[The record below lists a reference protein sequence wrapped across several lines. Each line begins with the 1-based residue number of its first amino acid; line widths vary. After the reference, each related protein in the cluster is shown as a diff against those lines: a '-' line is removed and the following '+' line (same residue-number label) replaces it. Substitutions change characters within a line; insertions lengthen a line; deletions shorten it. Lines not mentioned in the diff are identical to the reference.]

1 MAKSAWGIELGTS
14 SIKAVRLTEDR
25 GSVTIDAVSIISL
38 DDYGLNG
45 GANVMDAT
53 AGALGAFRV
62 ANGVKGGDTV
72 YVSIKGQ
79 NTLGRIISL
88 PPVSDEKVRETIENE
103 AKSQVPI
110 PLDQAVWDYQTIDD
124 PGAVDERKVNLYA
137 AKKQAVEEIVD
148 ACEKANLE
156 ITGIQ
161 VAPLGIYNF
170 IKYELDEGI
179 SGCCVAI
186 DIGAENTDLVVID
199 GQKTYVRV
207 VPVAGN
213 DITKALKA
221 RFKLSDDDAEKLKRR
236 AAKSKDAAAVF
247 EAMKPPLKEMVG
259 EIYRAV
265 GFYKSQNESANINQ
279 LVMMG
284 NGSKLINIQKFFEQQ
299 LQYKVHKVETP
310 QRLQLSRSVDPAEV
324 QDNIQSLTVA
334 IGLALEGLGIAGLN
348 TINLMP
354 RERLEARAKA
364 KLKVPMI
371 AAGGMIFAGGLVAML
386 LGISAGGGVD
396 DKVAAATG
404 ASAKVAEARAKVD
417 TAQNNS
423 ANEFKALSFRNVV
436 MGRVGSLEV
445 VIPPAKEGDT
455 ETKATRYFELPAA
468 VVPTLIA
475 RAMDQTMV
483 NFASG
488 QSTYGYYRI
497 NKLTDSNSEVALI
510 IKPSTNESNWLQKGE
525 SQEGVPESAVGF
537 YTAKR
542 EFVYQAALGALVYG
556 NGQQQPSEQ
565 ALRQPYD
572 DAESALVGGPDG
584 NGGKLMD
591 ALKAALVSELKA
603 RGQLEGLK
611 DEDIA
616 KIKWSTITAKC
627 SYDPGALEADKGI
640 GMKSLSNNNHS
651 ATKPPL
657 AKRYFSMFRVQ
668 ASIAL
673 DPIEPP
679 AQPTEGEAK

>member
-1 MAKSAWGIELGTS
+1 MAKTAWGIELGTS
-14 SIKAVRLTEDR
+14 SIKAVRLSEDR
-25 GSVTIDAVSIISL
+25 GSVTIDAISIISL
-38 DDYGLNG
+38 SDYGLGSGTSVN
-45 GANVMDAT
+45 DAT
-53 AGALGAFRV
+53 AAALSAFRV
-62 ANGVKGGDTV
+62 ANGVKSGDVV

-110 PLDQAVWDYQTIDD
+110 PLEQAVWDYQTIDD

-137 AKKQAVEEIVD
+137 AKRQAVEEIVD
-148 ACEKANLE
+148 ACESANLE

-161 VAPLGIYNF
+161 VAPLGIYNYVKF
-170 IKYELDEGI
+170 ELDEGI
-179 SGCCVAI
+179 SNCCVAI

-265 GFYKSQNESANINQ
+265 GFYKSQNEAANINQ

-310 QRLQLSRSVDPAEV
+310 ARMQLSRSVDPAEV

-334 IGLALEGLGIAGLN
+334 IGLALEGLGVAGLN

-364 KLKVPMI
+364 RLKVPMI

-396 DKVAAATG
+396 DKTAAATKSAG
-404 ASAKVAEARAKVD
+404 DVTAAKAKV
-417 TAQNNS
+417 TAAQ
-423 ANEFKALSFRNVV
+423 ANEANALLALSLRNVTV
-436 MGRVGSLEV
+436 GRVGSTEHT
-445 VIPPAKEGDT
+445 IPPAAEGG
-455 ETKATRYFELPAA
+455 EAVKVTRHLELPAA
-468 VVPTLIA
+468 ILPGLIA
-475 RAMDQTMV
+475 RVTDEALV
-483 NFASG
+483 EFAKATPEH
-488 QSTYGYYRI
+488 QYFRV
-497 NKLTDSNSEVALI
+497 NKLAESGGEIALM
-510 IKPSTNESNWLQKGE
+510 IKPSTNESNWVQLGE
-525 SQEGVPESAVGF
+525 AGADAAEQSGYHTV
-537 YTAKR
+537 KR
-542 EFVYQAALGALVYG
+542 EFRYEASLSGLVMGTERAA
-556 NGQQQPSEQ
+556 PTEQ
-565 ALRQPYD
+565 RLREPYD
-572 DAESALVGGPDG
+572 KAEFDLVGGSEG
-584 NGGKLMD
+584 NGGLLHAK
-591 ALKAALVSELKA
+591 LKAALLAELKI
-603 RGQLEGLK
+603 RGQLK
-611 DEDIA
+611 DLSEAEIGA
-616 KIKWSTITAKC
+616 IKWSGLTVKTA
-627 SYDPGALEADKGI
+627 YDNVSMEADKAVGVRTLL
-640 GMKSLSNNNHS
+640 GNNFG
-651 ATKPPL
+651 ATKPTPL
-657 AKRYFSMFRVQ
+657 KRYVSPFRVQ
-668 ASIAL
+668 VTVSL
-673 DPIEPP
+673 SPIEMPP
-679 AQPTEGEAK
+679 AAEQK

>member
-1 MAKSAWGIELGTS
+1 MAKTAWGIELGTS

-25 GSVTIDAVSIISL
+25 GTVTLDTISIVSL
-38 DDYGLNG
+38 NDYGLAG
-45 GANVMDAT
+45 GASVADAT
-53 AGALGAFRV
+53 SAALAAFRV
-62 ANGVKGGDTV
+62 ANGIKRGEPV

-124 PGAVDERKVNLYA
+124 PTAVDERKVNLYA

-148 ACEKANLE
+148 ACEAAGLE

-161 VAPLGIYNF
+161 VAPLGIYNY
-170 IKYELDEGI
+170 IKFELDEGV
-179 SGCCVAI
+179 SSCCVAI

-310 QRLQLSRSVDPAEV
+310 ARLQLSRSVDPAEV

-334 IGLALEGLGIAGLN
+334 IGLGLEALGVAGLN

-354 RERLEARAKA
+354 RERLEAREKA

-371 AAGGMIFAGGLVAML
+371 AAGAMMFVGGLVAL
-386 LGISAGGGVD
+386 VLGVGAAGGKEEKIAPATKAEADVS
-396 DKVAAATG
+396 AATG
-404 ASAKVAEARAKVD
+404 AVALAQQNEENELRAR
-417 TAQNNS
+417 S
-423 ANEFKALSFRNVV
+423 FKNLAL
-436 MGRVGSLEV
+436 GRVGMVKYTVPGTQGE
-445 VIPPAKEGDT
+445 PARE
-455 ETKATRYFELPAA
+455 ETRYFELPVRMLPGLVARAVDTAIAEYAESSKDDRVLRINNPGEGSGNAA
-468 VVPTLIA
+468 MVLKPTLYE
-475 RAMDQTMV
+475 T
-483 NFASG
+483 
-488 QSTYGYYRI
+488 
-497 NKLTDSNSEVALI
+497 ALV
-510 IKPSTNESNWLQKGE
+510 PLQAPAAGE
-525 SQEGVPESAVGF
+525 AANPEAPRYF
-537 YTAKR
+537 TAKR
-542 EFVYQAALGALVYG
+542 ELRYEASLGAMVQLAS
-556 NGQQQPSEQ
+556 QQAS
-565 ALRQPYD
+565 AVDRA
-572 DAESALVGGPDG
+572 AEVLVGGRDG
-584 NGGKLMD
+584 NGGLVAQKL
-591 ALKAALVSELKA
+591 AAALLAELKA
-603 RGQLEGLK
+603 SNQLEGLSEQVIK
-611 DEDIA
+611 E
-616 KIKWSTITAKC
+616 IKWENLTIKVLSDVTPGNTALLLGAGI
-627 SYDPGALEADKGI
+627 PGKPFVLDTLGDRTKLDKRFF
-640 GMKSLSNNNHS
+640 
-651 ATKPPL
+651 AP
-657 AKRYFSMFRVQ
+657 FRVQ
-668 ASIAL
+668 VTLKL
-673 DPIEPP
+673 DAIEPP
-679 AQPTEGEAK
+679 PPPADASNQ